1 MLLLI
6 QLDLN
11 LAVWSLQKLL
21 PPSMLVGHTLPL
33 SRCLKKQERKKG
45 KKKLSCANAVPC
57 HMHPVYLRMLP
68 WGTKNKM
75 FAS

>member
-45 KKKLSCANAVPC
+45 KKTQLCKRSTMSYAPSLSED
-57 HMHPVYLRMLP
+57 
-68 WGTKNKM
+68 
-75 FAS
+75 ASMGHKK